1 MPATIDYDYLC
12 RLREANP
19 AWRLLCAESA
29 PLALSFFNSAFIEP
43 NVREM
48 AESDLAEKLDDM
60 LYSLREEHGENKFPR
75 PAKEYIREWAESE
88 KGWLRRFYRE
98 EGDEPFVDLTPSVEK
113 AVSWVKSLEQNV
125 FVGTESRLKIIFE
138 LLRQITEE
146 TNEDR
151 AARIAALEKRRQEI
165 DAEIERIKGGA
176 DYLLGDTAVRERFQ
190 QFASMARELLS
201 DFREVEFNFRALDRD
216 IRKRIARSTS
226 PKGEL
231 LDGILGSAD
240 QIEESDQGKSFSA
253 FMDFLRSSSR
263 REEFDAMLEKTF
275 KIKAIAASDYDKS
288 LERIYDAWL
297 EASRHT
303 LVTRRM
309 ISAQLRRYLD
319 GRVWLENRRI
329 FELIGNIT
337 RTALENPARAA
348 LISMEMDEPG
358 INVDLLM
365 ERPLFVPPS
374 KSTVVS
380 DNIEVAEDALSDDA
394 LFDTFYVDEEALAEH
409 IDKALFGRVQA
420 SLGQVV
426 EMFPI
431 RQGLA
436 ELLGYLGLAAA
447 SESAF
452 VDESSE
458 EVISW
463 VTEAGSTK
471 SARLPRVVFAKAGGG
486 SWQAER

>member
-1 MPATIDYDYLC
+1 MAAKIDYSYLVS
-12 RLREANP
+12 LRRNNP

-29 PLALSFFNSAFIEP
+29 PLALSFFNSAFIEE

-48 AESDLAEKLDDM
+48 AETDLAEKLEDE
-60 LYSLREEHGENKFPR
+60 LYRLRDELGEEEFPR
-75 PAKEYIREWAESE
+75 PAREYIREWSEPE

-98 EGDEPFVDLTPSVEK
+98 GDDEPFIDLTPSVEK

-151 AARIAALEKRRQEI
+151 ASRIEALEKRKAEI
-165 DAEIERIKGGA
+165 DAEIECVKGGK
-176 DYLLGDTAVRERFQ
+176 DYLLDDTAVRDRFQ

-216 IRKRIARSTS
+216 IRKRIAISSS

-253 FMDFLRSSSR
+253 FMDFLLSSGR

-275 KIKAIAASDYDKS
+275 KIKAIAESGYDRR
-288 LERIYDAWL
+288 LERVYDAWL
-297 EASRHT
+297 EASFHT
-303 LVTRRM
+303 RDARRM
-309 ISAQLRRYLD
+309 ISAQLRRFLD
-319 GRVWLENRRI
+319 GRAWLENRRI

-337 RTALENPARAA
+337 RFAAESPERAA
-348 LISMEMDEPG
+348 LVSMEIDEPG
-358 INVDLLM
+358 INVDLPM

-374 KSTVVS
+374 RTALLS
-380 DNIEVAEDALSDDA
+380 DNIEVAEGADEDV
-394 LFDTFYVDEEALAEH
+394 LFDTFYVDEECLAQN
-409 IDKALFGRVQA
+409 IDEVLRGKAQA
-420 SLGQVV
+420 SLAQVV

-436 ELLGYLGLAAA
+436 EVLGYLGLAAE
-447 SESAF
+447 SDSAF
-452 VDESSE
+452 VDESAQ
-458 EVISW
+458 EVITW
-463 VTEAGSTK
+463 ITEAGAERR
-471 SARLPRVVFAKAGGG
+471 ARLPRVVFAKAGSGA
-486 SWQAER
+486 WRAAR